1 VAPLIAIIDDD
12 QSVRRSLKRL
22 IASFGLRVEGF
33 GSAEEFVQSGHLH
46 DTVCLV
52 LDVRLPGM
60 SGVEFQNRLA
70 GDGPRIPIVFIT
82 AHDDEATR
90 EQALEDGALDF
101 LFKPVDQN
109 ALLNAIRS
117 ALGFQSELQ
126 CRSSSHR
133 AGME

>member
-1 VAPLIAIIDDD
+1 MAPLIAIIDDD

-22 IASFGLRVEGF
+22 IASFGLRVEAF

-60 SGVEFQNRLA
+60 SGVEFQHRLG

-82 AHDDEATR
+82 AHGDEATR

-126 CRSSSHR
+126 CWSS
-133 AGME
+133 

>member
-1 VAPLIAIIDDD
+1 MAPLIAIIDDD
-12 QSVRRSLKRL
+12 QSVQRSLKRL

-33 GSAEEFVQSGHLH
+33 GSAEEFVQSRHLH

-60 SGVEFQNRLA
+60 SGVELQNRLA

-82 AHDDEATR
+82 AHGDEATR
-90 EQALEDGALDF
+90 EQALEGGALDF

-109 ALLNAIRS
+109 ALLTAIRS

-126 CRSSSHR
+126 CWSS
-133 AGME
+133 

>member
-1 VAPLIAIIDDD
+1 VAGLIAIIDDD

-60 SGVEFQNRLA
+60 SGVEFQHRLA
-70 GDGPRIPIVFIT
+70 GNGPRIPIVFIT

-90 EQALEDGALDF
+90 EQALEGGALDF
-101 LFKPVDQN
+101 LLKPVDQN

-117 ALGFQSELQ
+117 APGLQSERQ
-126 CRSSSHR
+126 CRSS
-133 AGME
+133 

>member
-12 QSVRRSLKRL
+12 TSVRRSLKRL
-22 IASFGLRVEGF
+22 IASFGLSVKGF
-33 GSAEEFVQSGHLH
+33 GSAEEFLQSGHLH
-46 DTVCLV
+46 DAKCLV

-60 SGVEFQNRLA
+60 SGVECQQRLA
-70 GDGPRIPIVFIT
+70 GEGPRIPIVFIT
-82 AHDDEATR
+82 AHGDEATR
-90 EQALEDGALDF
+90 EQALEDGAVDF

-126 CRSSSHR
+126 CWSS
-133 AGME
+133 